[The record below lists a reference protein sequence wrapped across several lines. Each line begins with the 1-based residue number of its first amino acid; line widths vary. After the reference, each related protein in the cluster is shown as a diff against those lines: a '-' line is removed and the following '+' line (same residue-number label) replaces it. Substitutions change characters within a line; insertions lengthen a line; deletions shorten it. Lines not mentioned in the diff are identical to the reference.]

1 MVSIRWQDARKEC
14 SFCSMRERRAE
25 AQGCITQERQ
35 RQSGSGRALLCTR
48 ATCISVGTSQGILVQ
63 GFRSRDL
70 APKVTQV

>member
-35 RQSGSGRALLCTR
+35 RQSGSGRAAAAERCFAQERR
-48 ATCISVGTSQGILVQ
+48 A
-63 GFRSRDL
+63 
-70 APKVTQV
+70 